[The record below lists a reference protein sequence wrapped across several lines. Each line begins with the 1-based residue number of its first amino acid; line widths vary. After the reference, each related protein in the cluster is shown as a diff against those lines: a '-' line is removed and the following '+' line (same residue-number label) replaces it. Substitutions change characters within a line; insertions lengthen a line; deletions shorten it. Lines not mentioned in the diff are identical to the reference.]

1 MSEKDM
7 NKKKAMDNLLNGL
20 TTIGAA
26 SPSEEPPQASSKDT
40 GNPGS
45 GSAKVKGRRGRPPRG
60 EEWETAYIVVNSEKY
75 GKIREI
81 ADMSGKKIKDVVDI
95 AFGDYIRKVEKK
107 IGTVRIRRKID
118 LDSLNDE

>member
-26 SPSEEPPQASSKDT
+26 SPSEEPPQAS
-40 GNPGS
+40 S